1 MIRGLADALL
11 PTARKLIKEKYG
23 AVKAGNK
30 DFKPFFTKE
39 QPETVK
45 IVEVYENYTAA
56 FGMIVNQS
64 GFKSAFAIYNEEK
77 TNSEGNRKIITQLL
91 YEILRDHKEKEIQE
105 KMIREDNYQKCCEN
119 ILDGIHDSDA
129 YEDLF
134 KEASIAL
141 KRAIRTFEI
150 VKK

>member
-11 PTARKLIKEKYG
+11 PTARRLIKEKYR
-23 AVKAGNK
+23 AMKAGTGDKYFESFFKK
-30 DFKPFFTKE
+30 DESKDDIQIIE
-39 QPETVK
+39 
-45 IVEVYENYTAA
+45 INENYTSA

-64 GFKSAFAIYNEEK
+64 GFQSAFAIYNEDK
-77 TNSEGNRKIITQLL
+77 TNSEGSRKIITQLL
-91 YEILRDHKEKEIQE
+91 YEILRAHKEDKVIQE
-105 KMIREDNYQKCCEN
+105 DSYLECHDK
-119 ILDGIHDSDA
+119 ILDGIHNSDA

>member
-11 PTARKLIKEKYG
+11 PVARKRIKEVYE
-23 AVKAGNK
+23 AVQNDKKSVYAPLFKENK
-30 DFKPFFTKE
+30 SNE
-39 QPETVK
+39 IQ
-45 IVEVYENYTAA
+45 IIEVYENYTTA

-64 GFKSAFAIYNEEK
+64 GFQSAFAIYNEDK
-77 TNSEGNRKIITQLL
+77 TNSEGSRSIVTRLL
-91 YEILRDHKEKEIQE
+91 YEILSGLSGKIQ
-105 KMIREDNYQKCCEN
+105 EDNYPAC
-119 ILDGIHDSDA
+119 HDKIIEGEHNSDN

>member
-11 PTARKLIKEKYG
+11 PVARKRIKEIH
-23 AVKAGNK
+23 KAIREGKKSDYSVLFPKNPSDK
-30 DFKPFFTKE
+30 TQIIE
-39 QPETVK
+39 
-45 IVEVYENYTAA
+45 IYENYTAA

-64 GFKSAFAIYNEEK
+64 GFQSAFAIYNEDK
-77 TNSEGNRKIITQLL
+77 TNSEGNRKIITRLL
-91 YEILRDHKEKEIQE
+91 YEILSGKIQE
-105 KMIREDNYQKCCEN
+105 NSYETCCEKIIEGSHN
-119 ILDGIHDSDA
+119 SDN